1 MKIRIRTKLAAA
13 LALPLGALVAVSGFE
28 AYEASEDAD
37 RVREET
43 ELATVS
49 IGPSSLTTELQN
61 ERNYTALDLIGLAE
75 AATLEVSSVAE
86 ARERVDAAIG
96 DLRAFVEGRDPL
108 VREEFG
114 QAFELLDAEL
124 EATRELWDDY
134 DGDKDLENQEL
145 ADEVFAGFTA
155 MTEAFFGATGSVA
168 TAVDESSLRNGIE
181 IVDQSNR
188 RGELLA
194 SVTRIIVLDT
204 LTKGNEAR
212 FRADAAVGI
221 DRIRAHERRIEQL
234 SVGPYADVDDE
245 TLDRDFDQETDRH
258 FSSYLMGEDVDLSAL
273 LASVSAGGADGVT
286 SSAEMASS
294 ILDEQASVLT
304 TEADER
310 KEQFALLAAGVVALA
325 LIASW
330 AASRSITRP
339 LRKLRAEADA
349 MASER
354 LPTAVQQILDTPLG
368 EDVEVPDLQPIV
380 VKTRDEVREVVAVLN
395 DVQERTL
402 ALAADQAVLRRNIA
416 DSFVNLGRRNQNLLD
431 RQLEFITELEQGETE
446 PEELESL
453 FRLDHLAT
461 RMRRN
466 AESLLVLAGVE
477 SPRQWSAP
485 VSIDDVLRA
494 ALGEVEGYQR
504 VAIRNLEPA
513 MVSGTAASS
522 ISHVV
527 AELIENALNFSPPEE
542 MVEVKGRANG
552 DGYVIAV
559 DDNGIGMDRDDL
571 EAANRRLSGEES
583 YTVAPSRYLGHYV
596 AGNLADR
603 YDIAVRLQDS
613 PAGGVTATVSLPDSV
628 LEDGTNEYVPAH
640 LAPDPAGEQET
651 PGEQHGDGP
660 EVVEHDAIAPP
671 QTLSEAIGRLE
682 LQEIESA
689 DDLIAATEGGL
700 PRRVPGAQRPD
711 LSPTIARREPRP
723 EPALRETAAP
733 TGGAFGFLTAFSQ
746 AATAP
751 AATDGTTT
759 DPTEPPDQAAT
770 DLAPEDR

>member
-13 LALPLGALVAVSGFE
+13 LALPLAALVAVSGFE

-37 RVREET
+37 RVRDET

-86 ARERVDAAIG
+86 ARERVDTAIG
-96 DLRAFVEGRDPL
+96 DLRAFVEGSDPL

-114 QAFELLDAEL
+114 QAFGLLDAEL
-124 EATRELWDDY
+124 DATRELWDDY

-204 LTKGNEAR
+204 LTQGNEAR

-221 DRIRAHERRIEQL
+221 DRIRALERRIEQL

-258 FSSYLMGEDVDLSAL
+258 FSSYLLGEDVDLGAL
-273 LASVSAGGADGVT
+273 LASVSAGGKDGVT
-286 SSAEMASS
+286 SSAEMASG
-294 ILDEQASVLT
+294 ILDQQASALT
-304 TEADER
+304 AEADER
-310 KEQFALLAAGVVALA
+310 REQFALLAAGVVALA
-325 LIASW
+325 LFASW

-368 EDVEVPDLQPIV
+368 EDVEVPELQPIV

-513 MVSGTAASS
+513 MVSGAAASS

-559 DDNGIGMDRDDL
+559 DDNGIGMEGDDL
-571 EAANRRLSGEES
+571 TAANRRLSGEES

-596 AGNLADR
+596 AGNLANR

-613 PAGGVTATVSLPDSV
+613 PAGGVTATVSLPDAV
-628 LEDGTNEYVPAH
+628 LESGTSEYVPAH
-640 LAPDPAGEQET
+640 LAPDPTIERET
-651 PGEQHGDGP
+651 PVEHAEEP
-660 EVVEHDAIAPP
+660 EVSEPAPP
-671 QTLSEAIGRLE
+671 QTLSEALGRLE

-746 AATAP
+746 AATGPEAP
-751 AATDGTTT
+751 SGTTT
-759 DPTEPPDQAAT
+759 DPTEPTDRDAT
-770 DLAPEDR
+770 DPAPEDR